1 MGTMI
6 TLGVGKLEI
15 NWGKNDFYE
24 NFRDLF
30 QPNDWKDIKYY
41 YADNVVEIK
50 KGYSRKLALVK
61 PRLDLLGYTLENIKI
76 IYESAYTEYC
86 DAMGEYADP
95 VLTFEEYFNVFSKI
109 NLSKVNTLTEDD
121 DWDFG
126 EYVTKCIFEDKEIQR
141 LLKKYSLGRKSGE
154 FYENLPPRLLVR
166 VLCENPTAKDLPLQ
180 WYMADHVENGWSKEE
195 DLSPKLEDK
204 DKILI
209 VTEGKSDTFILQ
221 TSINKLFPAI
231 SDFFYFIDMEEN
243 YPFTGTGNL
252 YNFASGLT
260 KIKIQNKTIIVFDND
275 EAGIF
280 SYKKCKEKLDAIP
293 NLKFYHLP
301 NMDEFKYFLTV
312 GPTGD
317 SYQDINGKA
326 VSIECF
332 LDLDFNSSKAPKV
345 RWTIY
350 NEKSNKY
357 QGALISKD
365 EYTRTFKKHLEDE
378 HYIKDKLYFLINDLI
393 DFWCTK

>member
-126 EYVTKCIFEDKEIQR
+126 EYVTKCIFEDKEIQC
-141 LLKKYSLGRKSGE
+141 LLKKYSIGRKSGE

-378 HYIKDKLYFLINDLI
+378 HYRKDKLYFLINDLI